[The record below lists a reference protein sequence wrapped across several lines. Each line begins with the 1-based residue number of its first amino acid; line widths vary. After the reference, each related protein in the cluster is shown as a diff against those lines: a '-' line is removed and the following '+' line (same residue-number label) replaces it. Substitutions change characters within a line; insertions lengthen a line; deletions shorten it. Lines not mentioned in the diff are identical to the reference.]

1 MEFYDHI
8 IRLFFFIEHTWRL
21 FLTMKTP
28 RPVRTRLRLILQINQ
43 NAVII
48 HIVHYDARP
57 LVSLMKHIPL

>member
-8 IRLFFFIEHTWRL
+8 ILLFSLIEHTWRL

-43 NAVII
+43 NAVITP
-48 HIVHYDARP
+48 IVHYDARP
-57 LVSLMKHIPL
+57 LVSLLKHIPL